1 MDKKHWTLREARISD
16 AKALSDCMQA
26 AYGIYGSRLSG
37 KTLPPMT
44 VNYEDEIRTY
54 PVWVAESDGIIV
66 GGLILMPEASY
77 MTLANVAVHPQ
88 FQGYG
93 LGRGLMALADFEAKQ
108 QGYSELRLATHISLT
123 ETISLYAHLG
133 WLEISRDDYRVTMQ
147 KRLACHDNSTVQDTH
162 PSNAHNPHHD

>member
-1 MDKKHWTLREARISD
+1 MDKNHWTLREARISD
-16 AKALSDCMQA
+16 AKALSDCIQA
-26 AYGIYGSRLSG
+26 AYAIYSSRLSG

-54 PVWVAESDGIIV
+54 PVWVAESNGVIV
-66 GGLILMPEASY
+66 GGLILLPEKCY

-93 LGRGLMALADFEAKQ
+93 LGHGLMALAESEAKQ
-108 QGYSELRLATHISLT
+108 QGFTELRLATHTSLS

-133 WLEISRDDYRVTMQ
+133 WSEISRDDYRVTMR
-147 KRLACHDNSTVQDTH
+147 KWLA
-162 PSNAHNPHHD
+162 